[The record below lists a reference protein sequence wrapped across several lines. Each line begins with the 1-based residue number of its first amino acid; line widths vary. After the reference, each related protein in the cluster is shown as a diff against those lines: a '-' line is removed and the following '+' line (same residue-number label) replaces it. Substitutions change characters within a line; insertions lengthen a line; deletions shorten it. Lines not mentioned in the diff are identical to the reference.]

1 MLYRRCVW
9 EVGKAAT
16 QLGMR
21 LGDCI
26 WGNREKR
33 RSVVNLPDLKEKRKN
48 ILLSLLL
55 HYFEYC
61 VKLKFGNAAR
71 TKTACF
77 KALSMLVHC
86 ELTTVV
92 SLTVLIYVRIYSSCK
107 SVWFV

>member
-1 MLYRRCVW
+1 MCLGA
-9 EVGKAAT
+9 GKAAA

-21 LGDCI
+21 LGACI
-26 WGNREKR
+26 WGNRGKR
-33 RSVVNLPDLKEKRKN
+33 RSVVSLPGLKFKKKKEKQ
-48 ILLSLLL
+48 LLSLLL

-71 TKTACF
+71 PKTACF

-92 SLTVLIYVRIYSSCK
+92 NLTVLIYVSIHSSCK